1 MARRDIVDIADFGE
15 GNDFDRST
23 PKRRRY
29 LLCLVLALF
38 INNQPRLRL
47 HGAYG
52 DYPKVT

>member
-29 LLCLVLALF
+29 LLCLVLSLR
-38 INNQPRLRL
+38 INNQPGL
-47 HGAYG
+47 
-52 DYPKVT
+52 

>member
-29 LLCLVLALF
+29 LLCFVLALL
-38 INNQPRLRL
+38 INTSL
-47 HGAYG
+47 GY
-52 DYPKVT
+52 DYTMRTEMIRR